1 MAVKDDDI
9 QEDYTIKLETSL
21 AIGGGTGD
29 PQETSGNLPD
39 NHNFVPFRFYA
50 FGPFNIRKQTPTNAY
65 RTFIGEQRNPDN
77 T

>member
-21 AIGGGTGD
+21 VE
-29 PQETSGNLPD
+29 ETSGTLPD
-39 NHNFVPFRFYA
+39 NKGFVPFRFYG
-50 FGPFNIRKQTPTNAY
+50 FGPFNIRKQTPDSAY
-65 RTFIGEQRNPDN
+65 RTFIGEQK